1 MAYSTGYYGG
11 SYGSSSGGILAQGIF
26 KLQEIGVM
34 DVLLPFILVF
44 TIVFAVLQKTK
55 ILGHDET
62 DVKRPKKNF
71 NAVISLVMALA
82 VVVPHITGSYPTP
95 GSDVVNIINMALPNI
110 SVVLIAVVM
119 MLLMIGVF
127 GGEVSIFKS
136 GLGGWAVAFAIAAT
150 VFIFG
155 TAAYW
160 WEIPQW
166 LDFLYDS
173 DTEALIVI
181 LLVFGALIAFI
192 TADDSKKDDGKYSFI
207 EELGRVGGYKR
218 DGK

>member
-1 MAYSTGYYGG
+1 MAYYNTGYY
-11 SYGSSSGGILAQGIF
+11 YGSSGPSSGGIFTQGIL
-26 KLQEIGVM
+26 KLQEIGIM
-34 DVLLPFILVF
+34 DVILPFILVF

-55 ILGHDET
+55 ILGHDESPE
-62 DVKRPKKNF
+62 KRPKKNF
-71 NAVISLVMALA
+71 NAVVSLVMGLA

-127 GGEVSIFKS
+127 GGGVDFSKS
-136 GLGGWAVAFAIAAT
+136 GLAGWAVAFAIAAT
-150 VFIFG
+150 IFIFG

-160 WEIPQW
+160 WELPQW
-166 LDFLYDS
+166 AGFLYDS

-192 TADDSKKDDGKYSFI
+192 TADDHPKDPKKYSTI
-207 EELGRVGGYKR
+207 EDLGRIMGYDKN
-218 DGK
+218 K

>member
-1 MAYSTGYYGG
+1 MAFYNTGYYG
-11 SYGSSSGGILAQGIF
+11 SSGSGSGGVLAQGIF
-26 KLQEIGVM
+26 KLQEIGIM

-55 ILGHDET
+55 ILGHEEGND
-62 DVKRPKKNF
+62 KKPKKNF
-71 NAVISLVMALA
+71 NAAIALVMALA

-95 GSDVVNIINMALPNI
+95 GSDVVNIINLALPNI

-127 GGEVSIFKS
+127 GGDVSIFKS

-160 WEIPQW
+160 WELPMW
-166 LDFLYDS
+166 MGFLYDS
-173 DTEALIVI
+173 DTQALIVI

-192 TADDSKKDDGKYSFI
+192 TADDTTKDKTKPTFI
-207 EELGRVGGYKR
+207 EQLGQMGGYK
-218 DGK
+218 KE